1 MNKNLPL
8 HFWLFIFSFICLAF
22 QLETQQLSEKVRKLN
37 EEFNQ
42 SVKSN
47 NSLLASQLSIQ
58 LADTYI
64 EMEQINNA
72 EKFYKNAI
80 VYAEKS
86 KDKNAIAIAYEKEG
100 DFLLPNISFAKKV
113 KNYQKAH
120 QLFQDTQNDL
130 GTASS
135 SKKLA
140 KVFFEAKQYQNML
153 PYSEKL
159 LKDTLRF
166 KLSSFEQLSHCKAVI
181 VANMKLAKL
190 EEVKKYLDY
199 WKGISKQGLNSK
211 EYNPDTDFEE
221 ETLKKE
227 FDENLSKTSKEIQQ
241 LVYQEQAFINASSDD
256 LKKIEKNTK
265 KDLTELEQKEVEARW
280 QKDIISKQQ
289 EIVKLEEEKNQQL
302 YLGIIASLIAVGI
315 SIIALIGRQLA
326 NRKLAKKNTEIQEQK
341 AIIEA
346 EKKKA
351 ETLLLNILPKEVAE
365 ELKEKGFAEPRYYE
379 TVTVLFTDFKG
390 FTQVAEK
397 LQPQEIVEML
407 NFFFQKFDEIA
418 AKHNLEKI
426 KTIGDAY
433 MCAGGI
439 PNGNS
444 TNPIDTVK
452 AGLEMQEFM
461 RQWNLERLV
470 KGELTFELRLGIN
483 TGSLVAGV
491 IGRNKFAYDIWG
503 DTVNLASRME
513 SSGEVGKVNISGA
526 TYEWVRDQFDC
537 IYRGKVAAKHKG
549 EVDMY
554 FVEKEKG

>member
-22 QLETQQLSEKVRKLN
+22 QLETQQLSEKVKKLN

-241 LVYQEQAFINASSDD
+241 LVYQEQAFINASSDA

-326 NRKLAKKNTEIQEQK
+326 NRKLAKKNAEIQEQK